1 MNQLNS
7 IEPDLVLDRA
17 PIRDGEVG
25 IFWLDGADIG
35 HEPSALIEQLG
46 ALLDKIE
53 DDGRIA
59 LLVLRYP
66 SVTTDAQAHTHL
78 RISEHRRLEQQ
89 IQRMESLPVV
99 SVAWVDGLCVGAPFE
114 LAVAAD
120 LCFATAN
127 ARFGCPQVRDG
138 HLPGLSVNRLPR
150 LIGARAARRLLLLGE
165 TWDASRAREAG
176 LIDGVLGADQLDQYV
191 YELAARLP
199 QGDGVALQ
207 MCRRLIGEA
216 HSSGYETGLGHFMA
230 AQMRCDD
237 VRARAILTTVPSCRS
252 L

>member
-7 IEPDLVLDRA
+7 LGPDLVLDRA
-17 PIRDGEVG
+17 LTRDAAVG

-35 HEPSALIEQLG
+35 HEPSALVEQLG

-59 LLVLRYP
+59 LLVLRNP
-66 SVTTDAQAHTHL
+66 GASGAAQASARL

-89 IQRMESLPVV
+89 IQRMESLPVI

-120 LCFATAN
+120 LCFATAS
-127 ARFGCPQVRDG
+127 AHFACPQVRHG

-150 LIGARAARRLLLLGE
+150 LIGTRAARRLLLLGE
-165 TWDASRAREAG
+165 TWDAACAHDAG

-191 YELAARLP
+191 VELAARLP
-199 QGDGVALQ
+199 QDDGVALQ

-216 HSSGYETGLGHFMA
+216 HSSGYETALGHFMA

-237 VRARAILTTVPSCRS
+237 VARARS
-252 L
+252 

>member
-7 IEPDLVLDRA
+7 IELDRVLDRS
-17 PIRDGEVG
+17 PVGDGEVG

-35 HEPSALIEQLG
+35 HEPAALIERLG

-59 LLVLRYP
+59 LLVVRHP
-66 SVTTDAQAHTHL
+66 GVAGDTPAPTRL
-78 RISEHRRLEQQ
+78 RIAEHRRLEQQ
-89 IQRMESLPVV
+89 IQRLESLPVI
-99 SVAWVDGLCVGAPFE
+99 SVAWVDGLCAGAPFE

-127 ARFGCPQVRDG
+127 ASFACPQVRDG

-165 TWDASRAREAG
+165 TWDAARACETG
-176 LIDGVLGADQLDQYV
+176 LIDGVLDADRLDEYV
-191 YELAARLP
+191 VELAARLP
-199 QGDGVALQ
+199 QDDGVALQ

-216 HSSGYETGLGHFMA
+216 HSSGYETALGHFLA
-230 AQMRCDD
+230 ARMRCDD
-237 VRARAILTTVPSCRS
+237 VARARS
-252 L
+252 